1 MYLRDLVKADLSTRV
16 VCRID
21 CSLQQAKG
29 ELCTSLTCFFTSG
42 QFVVDLQLQSVFS
55 MESDDADYLV
65 ETVGPVL
72 AKGVAATLAASA
84 PDPVQYLGRWLH
96 KYVENVQIKDEY
108 VSAKAQAAADESAA
122 QEELIAAQKSSQA
135 VEDAKQAAIQE
146 VRMQTHSIDS
156 KWASIG
162 LRT

>member
-1 MYLRDLVKADLSTRV
+1 MVSRV
-16 VCRID
+16 DR
-21 CSLQQAKG
+21 SLQQAKG
-29 ELCTSLTCFFTSG
+29 ELCTSLACFFDSE
-42 QFVVDLQLQSVFS
+42 QSVVDLKLQSAIR

-96 KYVENVQIKDEY
+96 KYVENVQTKEDY
-108 VSAKAQAAADESAA
+108 VSAKARAAADESAA

-135 VEDAKQAAIQE
+135 VEDAKQAAIEE
-146 VRMQTHSIDS
+146 V
-156 KWASIG
+156 
-162 LRT
+162 